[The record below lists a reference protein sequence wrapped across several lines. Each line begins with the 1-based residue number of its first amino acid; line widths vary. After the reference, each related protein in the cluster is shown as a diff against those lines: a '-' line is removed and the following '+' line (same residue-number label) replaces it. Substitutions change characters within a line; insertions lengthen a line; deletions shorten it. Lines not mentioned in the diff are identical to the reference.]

1 MNADRSTVSLPYG
14 TGEQTAA
21 LPDGWSLDLI
31 APAGPGDL
39 PDPEGALRHALDHPI
54 DSLPL
59 AARLPRAGRM
69 LLMLADQTRK
79 DGKRTLVPLLL
90 NYCREQGLRP
100 EQIDLMFCQGLH
112 RPATDTEI
120 AAVLPADVL
129 RSHRWFQHDPDGPVR
144 TLGETTRQTPIAF
157 NAQLWNYDLLVP
169 IAGVS
174 HHYFAGFGGGKKM
187 LAPGAASRAAIQK
200 SHELVFRP
208 RSEGGGR
215 RPGVEPGRLLG
226 NAVSE
231 DLAEAARRIDIPIF
245 SLSLIRG
252 SNDDRFAEFWAG
264 DLFAAHQAAC
274 QAYLGWRSYP
284 VTQPFDLVLSASGGY
299 PLDANLVQTHKG
311 LDNAFRLVDRER
323 GTIIHLAQCGNGLGG
338 DAMAEWIGIPTLV
351 AIEQRLRERYVI
363 NGQTVYSLKEKSTA
377 VPITLV
383 SDLPESTVRQL
394 GMIPAGSLAEALAQ
408 AIPCLPE
415 NHRTALF
422 PDAGGLLPVSSAQ
435 PTRC

>member
-1 MNADRSTVSLPYG
+1 MKPGRSTVSLPYG
-14 TGEQTAA
+14 DSEQTAE

-39 PDPEGALRHALDHPI
+39 PDPEGALRQALDHPI
-54 DSLPL
+54 GSLPL
-59 AARLPRAGRM
+59 AARLPRAGRV
-69 LLMLADQTRK
+69 LLMLSDHTRK

-100 EQIDLMFCQGLH
+100 EQIDIMFCLGLH
-112 RPATDTEI
+112 RRATDTEI

-144 TLGETTRQTPIAF
+144 SLGETSRQTPIAF
-157 NAQLWNYDLLVP
+157 NAQLWNYQLLVP
-169 IAGVS
+169 IAGVN

-187 LAPGAASRAAIQK
+187 LAPGSASRAAIQK

-208 RSEGGGR
+208 PVEGGGR
-215 RPGVEPGRLLG
+215 RPGVEPGRLEG

-252 SNDDRFAEFWAG
+252 SIDGAFAEFWAG
-264 DLFAAHQAAC
+264 DLFGAHQAAC
-274 QAYLGWRSYP
+274 QAYLGWRAYP

-299 PLDANLVQTHKG
+299 PLDANLVQAHKG

-323 GTIIHLAQCGNGLGG
+323 GAIIHLAQCRDGLGG
-338 DAMAEWIGIPTLV
+338 ETMAEWIGVPTL
-351 AIEQRLRERYVI
+351 AALEQRLRDRYVI
-363 NGQTVYSLKEKSTA
+363 SGQTVYALKEKSTA
-377 VPITLV
+377 MPITLV
-383 SDLPESTVRQL
+383 SELPQSTVRQL
-394 GMIPAGSLAEALAQ
+394 GMIPAATLSEALAQ
-408 AIPCLPE
+408 VVPCLPE
-415 NHRTALF
+415 NHRTAFF
-422 PDAGGLLPVSSAQ
+422 PDAGSILPVRGSPA
-435 PTRC
+435 PRC